1 MGPAEVLKLWLGL
14 RQLGERGIVTVLRTA
29 LERTSRLKALLPN
42 DRLLVLDGGLHL
54 LVFRPRTQDPC
65 ISEQWTEETRQA
77 LLREGFLLSRPRYQG
92 HHWLKVVLG
101 NPHTT
106 TAHLDRLA
114 ALVDDLLP
122 C

>member
-1 MGPAEVLKLWLGL
+1 MPA
-14 RQLGERGIVTVLRTA
+14 
-29 LERTSRLKALLPN
+29 

-54 LVFRPRTQDPC
+54 LVFRPRTDDPR
-65 ISEQWTEETRQA
+65 ISEQWTEDTRQV

-106 TAHLDRLA
+106 TAHLHRLA
-114 ALVDDLLP
+114 ALIEDQLP
-122 C
+122 S